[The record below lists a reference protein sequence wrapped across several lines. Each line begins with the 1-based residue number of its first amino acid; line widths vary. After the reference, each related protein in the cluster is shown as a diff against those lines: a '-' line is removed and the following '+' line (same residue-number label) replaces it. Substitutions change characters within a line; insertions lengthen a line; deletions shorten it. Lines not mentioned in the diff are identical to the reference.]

1 MELAGDE
8 DYLLECLDVA
18 IKAGDVPEKRR
29 RKAMD
34 TSAWDLLKKPWK
46 GLLLVALNKEEIS
59 NKESSNNRQRRMRG
73 RGRRARNSTTDDW
86 IEEMEGL
93 VSPLHKAPPGYRL
106 SAMLVQR
113 ARLGDKWN
121 PTWDSELEKM
131 RNSCAEG
138 IHPVWPRLGREAP
151 LLAEMQSYPEIEIS
165 NITHTNSREWIIS
178 ARFDPT
184 NRTALATW
192 LKIPAPFPLT
202 ADLELSIQRIAKS
215 LQSKG
220 KVAGSPDSFNCLEG
234 EAVLLKAL
242 VGICSG
248 SDETKDDLTTLIE
261 SGGDVATVA
270 KDHLALL
277 QLRSGENDAWADCHG
292 AKGDDA
298 LSVAMRYQSWIDA
311 PDDAELT
318 AKEIQEG
325 VLLLNDAEN
334 QRALMWSL
342 VAAHIRENNHD
353 LALKIISELNLVDST
368 KLHLVLKLIEASGDE
383 VLIERVME
391 GIHRIENEGLELIM
405 RTIQVPLQLRMLAT
419 IEIQDSDGFDGN
431 ELEDLALDIFTESG
445 NANRIGS
452 ILMKMEDGA
461 IMHPHRTLLV
471 HHLLP
476 GNADQELCE
485 WVIDARPKAIQ
496 ALTKQ
501 PSGVL
506 SETSIGLVKLLE
518 GAPADLDAIRDRVAG
533 NREAIRAF
541 NQCRQAMLKGGDGL
555 VPADHLDKLQSSIQN
570 SSLSGVELR
579 LFSAVLDRLRF
590 NRAIRLLDDH
600 SEESTNSALSTLNSL
615 IGENPRKRIVD
626 AIRQVV
632 LEHDSIAIPAF
643 AEWHRMHAS
652 PSSSSW
658 HQIIL
663 ASIEEEAGKHQS
675 AGRSLRRASI
685 DVTFSFE
692 NRVRLARRALIA
704 FAHAGKFSEAIQML
718 ESQQALQSAMTG
730 IFQLYLHV
738 CDDVAQQQPEVARR
752 RLLNWISSTEIV
764 SEENVDGEIVERER
778 TTYPSDE
785 LDLLFTYPNAHG
797 LPQDL
802 WQGRIRAAKRG
813 LSSNRRSQRSQLED
827 RFQHALDDGAT
838 IQEVESV
845 AGEASALN
853 PTQGLMMFER
863 AMNSGQFSNNQM
875 KALLRSQNGIF
886 RLNEVTLPIRVRRKL
901 RHLTLQPLI
910 LIDTNLLID
919 AAKERISWLL
929 DKEGGIETNLQGS
942 FHRTILYKSNAGMVK
957 LRIPIAAEKEF
968 KNKMGEVERVR
979 TLFDDIWL
987 DEVEWVEKVT
997 REEIDKICKQVLADY
1012 STWHPPLDIEKE
1024 AGISDYEEQT
1034 IEFMVNHRKTY
1045 LELLEGNAAN
1055 KKRTKIGK
1063 DAIYPER
1070 GDRDIMREAAMLAD
1084 STNNELL
1091 KAGIGAILVASRDSD
1106 FWIVRR
1112 SLEETFGFGVVRT
1125 ARELSQWA

>member
-1 MELAGDE
+1 
-8 DYLLECLDVA
+8 
-18 IKAGDVPEKRR
+18 
-29 RKAMD
+29 MD
-34 TSAWDLLKKPWK
+34 TSAWDLLEKPWK
-46 GLLLVALNKEEIS
+46 GLLLVALNKEEIT
-59 NKESSNNRQRRMRG
+59 NKDSSNNRQRRMRG
-73 RGRRARNSTTDDW
+73 RGRRARNSSTDDW
-86 IEEMEGL
+86 IEGMEGL
-93 VSPLHKAPPGYRL
+93 VSPLHEAPHGYRL

-121 PTWDSELEKM
+121 LTWDSELEKM

-138 IHPVWPRLGREAP
+138 IHPVWLRLGKEAP

-165 NITHTNSREWIIS
+165 NITSTDSSEWILSSRI
-178 ARFDPT
+178 DPAD
-184 NRTALATW
+184 RTTLAAW
-192 LKIPAPFPLT
+192 LKIPLPFSLT
-202 ADLELSIQRIAKS
+202 ADLELSIQRVVKS
-215 LQSKG
+215 LQAKG
-220 KVAGSPDSFNCLEG
+220 KVTGPPDSFNCLEG
-234 EAVLLKAL
+234 EAVLVRAL
-242 VGICSG
+242 VAICSS
-248 SDETKDDLTTLIE
+248 SDNAKTDLNTLIE
-261 SGGDVATVA
+261 GGGDVAAVA
-270 KDHLALL
+270 EDHLALL
-277 QLRSGENDAWADCHG
+277 QLRSGENEAWSHCHS

-311 PDDAELT
+311 PDDAGLT

-325 VLLLNDAEN
+325 VLLLNDVEN
-334 QRALMWSL
+334 RRALMWSL
-342 VAAHIRENNHD
+342 VAAHIRESD
-353 LALKIISELNLVDST
+353 YDSALKIISELNIVDLT
-368 KLHLVLKLIEASGDE
+368 KLHLVLELIEASGNE
-383 VLIERVME
+383 ALIERMIE
-391 GIHRIENEGLELIM
+391 GIHRIENDGLELIM
-405 RTIQVPLQLRMLAT
+405 QATQVPHQLRSMAT
-419 IEIQDSDGFDGN
+419 IEIQDRGGFNGN
-431 ELEDLALDIFTESG
+431 ELEDLALDIFTEAG

-452 ILMKMEDGA
+452 ILMKMEEGA

-476 GNADQELCE
+476 GNANQELCD
-485 WVIDARPKAIQ
+485 WVVDARPKAME
-496 ALTKQ
+496 ALAKE

-506 SETSIGLVKLLE
+506 SATSVGLVKLLE

-600 SEESTNSALSTLNSL
+600 SEESTNSAVSTLSSL
-615 IGENPRKRIVD
+615 VGGNPRKRIVD

-632 LEHDSIAIPAF
+632 LEHDSIAIPSF
-643 AEWHRMHAS
+643 AEWHRMHAT
-652 PSSSSW
+652 PLSSSW

-663 ASIEEEAGKHQS
+663 ASIEEKAGKHLS
-675 AGRSLRRASI
+675 AGRSLRRAST
-685 DVTFSFE
+685 DTTFGFE

-704 FAHAGKFSEAIQML
+704 FAHAGKFSEAVKML

-738 CDDVAQQQPEVARR
+738 CDDAAKQQPEAARQ
-752 RLLNWISSTEIV
+752 RLLDWISSTEII

-797 LPQDL
+797 LPYDL

-827 RFQHALDDGAT
+827 RFQHVLDDGAT

-845 AGEASALN
+845 AGEAAALN

-863 AMNSGQFSNNQM
+863 AMNSGQFLNNQM
-875 KALLRSQNGIF
+875 KALLRSQNSIF
-886 RLNEVTLPIRVRRKL
+886 RLNETTLPIRVRRKL
-901 RHLTLQPLI
+901 RHLTLKPLI

-919 AAKERISWLL
+919 AAKERIGWLL
-929 DKEGGIETNLQGS
+929 DEEGGIETNFQSS
-942 FHRTILYKSNAGMVK
+942 FHRIVLYKSNADIAE

-968 KNKMGEVERVR
+968 KNKMGNLESVRALFNDVWLNEVDWVERV
-979 TLFDDIWL
+979 TSGAI
-987 DEVEWVEKVT
+987 E
-997 REEIDKICKQVLADY
+997 KICKGILADY
-1012 STWHPPLDIEKE
+1012 NTWRPPLDIEKE
-1024 AGISDYEEQT
+1024 AGVSTYEDRT
-1034 IEFMVNHRKTY
+1034 VEFMVDHRKTY
-1045 LELLEGNAAN
+1045 LELLDGKAAN

-1063 DAIYPER
+1063 EAIYPER

-1084 STNNELL
+1084 STHKELL